1 MSHAFEKTFYEE
13 YNIERIGDNS
23 EASTEWP
30 ETPFQE
36 YSGLLGDLGGFYD
49 ELSLSSGKEART
61 SFPRLQE
68 KDRKGGVVAHQ
79 NSFSRDE
86 AAQASPVALEPVV
99 KEERV
104 PLQEEVEASEVLQ
117 TPLTSHHG
125 IAVGDLPAYCLLYG
139 DKLAQSVNKGPSC
152 IETREAR
159 DVKLHLLLT
168 CILLLFRKTFQYLYS
183 AGEVYEEVGQGF
195 KMDGKTLTSFVKATL
210 KDQQRRDPSL
220 HFLSGI
226 VQESTVAFKTS
237 CRAAISLLPN
247 ILSFKFKRTR
257 DERHFTVHV
266 NTSLSLLDS
275 GSLSKVEAASLKY
288 LLFSRHAVRNASAE
302 ASCTFH
308 QEVTSP
314 QSPVPVARGKKIDY

>member
-139 DKLAQSVNKGPSC
+139 DKLAQSVNKGPNS

-159 DVKLHLLLT
+159 DIKKHLLLT
-168 CILLLFRKTFQYLYS
+168 CMLLLFRHAFECLYG
-183 AGEVYEEVGQGF
+183 AGEVEQGF
-195 KMDGKTLTSFVKATL
+195 KMEGETLIRAVRAAL
-210 KDQQRRDPSL
+210 KDQQHRDPSL
-220 HFLSGI
+220 RFLSSI
-226 VQESTVAFKTS
+226 VKESDAALKAS

-247 ILSFKFKRTR
+247 ILSAKFHRTR
-257 DERHFTVHV
+257 KERLFTVYV
-266 NTSLSLLDS
+266 NTSLSLFDS
-275 GSLSKVEAASLKY
+275 GSLGKPETASLKY
-288 LLFSRHAVRNASAE
+288 LLFSRSAE
-302 ASCTFH
+302 
-308 QEVTSP
+308 
-314 QSPVPVARGKKIDY
+314 